1 MEEGFIDVERTL
13 VPLLRL
19 LVSLFEEEGP
29 ALAGVSVSARDGVR
43 NTPEMRDVCRE
54 NWRPNICIYKCARN
68 KCRTAVVPPEQRAAA
83 RKIL

>member
-54 NWRPNICIYKCARN
+54 NWRPNICIDEDEPTCPHF
-68 KCRTAVVPPEQRAAA
+68 VVRCYTVSNQV
-83 RKIL
+83 